1 MERIVI
7 EFGDFLKGKRLAKG
21 YSQAH
26 VAKLLNITQ
35 QRYSLYELG
44 KREPGLDFII
54 DVAQVLD
61 FKPGEFFDDYRR

>member
-7 EFGDFLKGKRLAKG
+7 EFGDFLKDKRLAKG

>member
-1 MERIVI
+1 MERIVA
-7 EFGDFLKGKRLAKG
+7 EYGDFLKGKRLAKN

-26 VAKLLNITQ
+26 VAELLGITQ

-54 DVAQVLD
+54 EVSRVLG
-61 FKPGEFFDDYRR
+61 FKPGEFFDKYKG